1 MFGKRLINTQQG
13 GGGIPIVIPD
23 PSSLALQSTG
33 SITGGTYRFVS
44 FVIDRV
50 NGGKFFYIRNGG
62 YNKNRVSVATMS
74 GYDVS
79 TAVLTQDSSNFSI
92 GYYASVMGGSSDGL
106 NISTTGYEN
115 SNSNQFI
122 STYSIGSPF
131 TAPSSYANNASR
143 PYAGANM
150 LEFSYDGF
158 KMYHAGGEIY
168 EYNLSTAFQPSS
180 AILNVIVSYNTI
192 STETFPSYPNIG
204 WYGRQARWT
213 SDGSTFYSL
222 IEYYNGTS
230 WVNMNLKA
238 WNASIPFSIASL
250 TERPLATNLHISQ
263 LDDVGSG
270 FNLTDDGHF
279 LFGRQ
284 MSNGG
289 NQDLYMFA

>member
-1 MFGKRLINTQQG
+1 
-13 GGGIPIVIPD
+13 
-23 PSSLALQSTG
+23 
-33 SITGGTYRFVS
+33 
-44 FVIDRV
+44 
-50 NGGKFFYIRNGG
+50 
-62 YNKNRVSVATMS
+62 
-74 GYDVS
+74 
-79 TAVLTQDSSNFSI
+79 
-92 GYYASVMGGSSDGL
+92 
-106 NISTTGYEN
+106 
-115 SNSNQFI
+115 
-122 STYSIGSPF
+122 
-131 TAPSSYANNASR
+131 
-143 PYAGANM
+143 M

-158 KMYHAGGEIY
+158 KMYHANKSSNQIY

-192 STETFPSYPNIG
+192 STETFSSSYPNIG

-222 IEYYNGTS
+222 IEYFNGS
-230 WVNMNLKA
+230 SFLNMNLKA

-250 TERPLATNLHISQ
+250 VERPLATNLYISQ
-263 LDDVGSG
+263 LDAVPSSG